1 MLWSDSWLLKFIA
14 RGKKPNND
22 FVTFFVDSAGYYV
35 IKKRNSRHFDGCC
48 SWMESSKDFT
58 KLTSF
63 DRHFLLAGSIF
74 LNCIIFHRKHQH
86 QSQFPSCQLSLI
98 FDFGILKN
106 VFSLRY
112 EVTQVL
118 LFEHKSFRWNVLE
131 NEIDPFDYHNDE
143 SGCSIRGN
151 EK

>member
-58 KLTSF
+58 KLASF

-112 EVTQVL
+112 KW
-118 LFEHKSFRWNVLE
+118 HKFYYLNT
-131 NEIDPFDYHNDE
+131 NHFDE
-143 SGCSIRGN
+143 MFLRMKLTRLIIIMM
-151 EK
+151 KAAVP